1 MSSFDDAFTENY
13 LNTMYPSR
21 MEGSQEFP
29 MREGA
34 LEGRMEAVP
43 QTGLQKFAE
52 SLGVTLQEIGQG
64 LENMPPIQIRRTGQT
79 LDMKDLLFGIGA
91 RDLFPFLG
99 SSEER
104 PVGEMRTMTGK
115 PIDVAGEQPS
125 GEMERVEK
133 GTPQILQQMGKGMS
147 PVVGRGMTTELRP
160 DAKEA
165 MFDVTEFAG
174 IGKAGKTA
182 KAATKALAPKAAEMA
197 EDFLTKRGMLL
208 QFGPD
213 NKQVEI
219 PAAPKLETPAFK
231 NWFRDS
237 KVVDDQGKP
246 LVVYHGT
253 NKSEDGQAFSSFDT
267 YGSNY
272 GLMGQGSYF
281 TREPNIASDYTKK
294 GKGDSPTVYPVY
306 LSIKNPIDMDAKANP
321 KEWLEKFP
329 DAKSYHD
336 GGDTNQSWYRAA
348 EEAMMDNQI
357 PAYEGAEAMQEGLRS
372 MGYDGIKHIGGG
384 RVDKDGIRH
393 QVYIAFDPEQ
403 IKSVFNK
410 GTWNP
415 NDPRMSY
422 GVGAGGAGA
431 ASQQEDK

>member
-1 MSSFDDAFTENY
+1 MSNQLENAYMQDYANSFFPPDAALED
-13 LNTMYPSR
+13 LP
-21 MEGSQEFP
+21 ELVP
-29 MREGA
+29 MRAGA
-34 LEGRMEAVP
+34 MDAEMTAIE
-43 QTGLQKFAE
+43 QTGLQKVMEQTGLTLEQIGMGLE
-52 SLGVTLQEIGQG
+52 SLGSVNIGGFEIS
-64 LENMPPIQIRRTGQT
+64 L
-79 LDMKDLLFGIGA
+79 
-91 RDLFPFLG
+91 RDILPFVG
-99 SSEER
+99 SSEKKID
-104 PVGEMRTMTGK
+104 PVTGEETVVQT
-115 PIDVAGEQPS
+115 
-125 GEMERVEK
+125 
-133 GTPQILQQMGKGMS
+133 GTPAALQQLGQGVS
-147 PVVGRGMTTELRP
+147 ATTGTGFARQLRP
-160 DAKEA
+160 DMKAA
-165 MFDVTEFAG
+165 AIDVVDLVGA
-174 IGKAGKTA
+174 GKAITSGAKATA
-182 KAATKALAPKAAEMA
+182 KVLAPKAAEMA

-208 QFGPD
+208 PFGPD
-213 NKQVEI
+213 GKQVEI

-231 NWFRDS
+231 NWFSDS

-372 MGYDGIKHIGGG
+372 MGYDGIKHIGGD

-393 QVYIAFDPEQ
+393 QVYIAFDPQQ

-415 NDPRMSY
+415 DDPRISY